1 MNEEKPR
8 NRTRAL
14 VAVCFIAG
22 AVIIAVL
29 VLVLHNFVFVIK
41 NVNVEGARQSDPEK
55 VAAASGVETGKP
67 MYSINKSEISRRIMK
82 SNPYVESVSVKRALP
97 SDLNITVAESD
108 ASCYCVIA
116 DEYFIL
122 SDGLRVLEYTDDAK
136 HAADAA
142 SFRLILPDVS
152 RMILGEKVSFFSDSD
167 HEYIKDVIDAVVAS
181 RLSERIELVSVKNKF
196 GVYAVCD
203 GMYRIYLG
211 SYEDASL
218 KLEVAFAIIDSGKLT
233 DAVNAEI
240 DVSDPT
246 EAQVISDKNLILAPD
261 VQK

>member
-14 VAVCFIAG
+14 VAVCIIAG
-22 AVIIAVL
+22 AVVIAIL

-41 NVNVEGARQSDPEK
+41 NVNVEGTLKSDSEK
-55 VAAASGVETGKP
+55 IAEASGVETGKP
-67 MYSINKSEISRRIMK
+67 MYSINKREIADRIMK
-82 SNPYVESVSVKRALP
+82 SDPYIESVSIKRALP
-97 SDLNITVAESD
+97 SDLNITVSESE
-108 ASCYCVIA
+108 ASCFCVVA

-136 HAADAA
+136 YAESAA
-142 SFRLILPDVS
+142 SFRVVLPDVS

-167 HEYIKDVIDAVVAS
+167 HEYIKDVIDAVGAS
-181 RLSERIELVSVKNKF
+181 KLSERIELVSVKNKF
-196 GVYAVCD
+196 SVYAVCD
-203 GMYRIYLG
+203 GMYRIDLG

-218 KLEVAFAIIDSGKLT
+218 KFEVAFAIIDSGKLT
-233 DAVNAEI
+233 EAVNAAI